1 MSMLHETAAI
11 PWADNLGP
19 AKVLFLHDSYCG
31 LNGVVVIDNLARGP
45 AIGGVRMVADV
56 TPHEVFRLARAMTLK
71 NAAAG
76 LPHGG
81 GKAGI
86 AADPNSRNREQII
99 RSFARGIAEL
109 RDYIPG
115 PDMGTDEA
123 TMVIIHEEIA
133 RAVGLPRSH
142 GGIPI
147 DEIGA
152 TGFGLA
158 ECAEVAAEFLKLDLK
173 GARVSVEGFGH
184 VGEHAARFLAR
195 KGAVLVAASDTQGL
209 VYDPKG
215 IDLQALVSAKGQ
227 AGSVL
232 AYDRGK
238 KLPKEEIFSLS
249 CDIFIP
255 AARPDTLDA
264 SRAARL
270 DARLVLQGANIPA
283 TPEAE
288 KILYER
294 EILVIPDFIAN
305 AGGVI
310 CCTVEYHG
318 GNESTAFTVIREKIR
333 KNTEGLL
340 RRLVR
345 DKLPPREAAMR
356 LAMDRLR
363 EAMSYRDSAFLWK
376 KAKSLARQRQEGAD
390 PTQIETT

>member
-1 MSMLHETAAI
+1 M
-11 PWADNLGP
+11 GP
-19 AKVLFLHDSYCG
+19 AKVLYLHDSYSG
-31 LNGVVVIDNLARGP
+31 LRAVVVVDNVARGP
-45 AIGGVRMVADV
+45 AVGGVRMVADV
-56 TPHEVFRLARAMTLK
+56 TPYEVFRLARAMTLK

-86 AADPNSRNREQII
+86 MADPGSSNRAALI

-109 RDYIPG
+109 TDYIPG
-115 PDMGTDEA
+115 PDMGTDESSMA
-123 TMVIIHEEIA
+123 MIHEEIG
-133 RAVGLPRSH
+133 RAVGLPRSL
-142 GGIPI
+142 GGIPL

-158 ECAEVAAEFLKLDLK
+158 ECAEVAAEFIKLDLK

-184 VGEHAARFLAR
+184 VGEHAARFLSQ
-195 KGAVLVAASDTQGL
+195 KGALLVAASDIQGL
-209 VYDPKG
+209 VYDPEG
-215 IDLQALVSAKGQ
+215 IDLARLVQAKREG
-227 AGSVL
+227 GTVL
-232 AYDRGK
+232 AYNGRVK
-238 KLPKEEIFSLS
+238 KLAREEIFSLP

-255 AARPDTLDA
+255 AARPDTLHRENA
-264 SRAARL
+264 IHL

-288 KILYER
+288 KILHER
-294 EILVIPDFIAN
+294 GILVIPDFIAN

-310 CCTVEYHG
+310 CCTVEYQG
-318 GNESTAFTVIREKIR
+318 GSEKTAFAVIREKIR

-356 LAMDRLR
+356 LALDRLR
-363 EAMSYRDSAFLWK
+363 EAMGYRDSAFLWK
-376 KAKSLARQRQEGAD
+376 KVKHVSHPNDRQRRAWG
-390 PTQIETT
+390 